1 MDLYEILHA
10 QSERLNDLL
19 CYPGAGVGN
28 IEVVIVDA
36 HGHKD
41 TCKPRISKT
50 TETTYYVE
58 YMAKEVG
65 RYSVH
70 IYFAGKEIPLS
81 PYTVNVGARKY
92 SYHLAVLSHLGYR
105 N

>member
-1 MDLYEILHA
+1 MFHYEHDYI
-10 QSERLNDLL
+10 SWCL
-19 CYPGAGVGN
+19 CVSLGAGVGN

-41 TCKPRISKT
+41 TCRPRISKT

-58 YMAKEVG
+58 YMAKEEG
-65 RYSVH
+65 RYSIH

-92 SYHLAVLSHLGYR
+92 WISHIR
-105 N
+105 

>member
-1 MDLYEILHA
+1 MFHYEHDYI
-10 QSERLNDLL
+10 SWCL
-19 CYPGAGVGN
+19 CVSLGAGVGN

-41 TCKPRISKT
+41 TCRPRISKT

-58 YMAKEVG
+58 YMAKEEG
-65 RYSVH
+65 RYSIH

-92 SYHLAVLSHLGYR
+92 
-105 N
+105 